1 MDRVLVSIGPINI
14 YWYSITMLTAVLT
27 GTFLSLKES
36 KKVGMSSYMENLITS
51 TIICGIIGARIYYVI
66 FNFDSYKYDLLSIF
80 KIWEGGLAIYG
91 AIIGGLIAIIYNAK
105 KQEQSVIKT
114 TDIIAPGLI
123 IAQAIGRWGN
133 FFNGE
138 AHGGIVS
145 LSFLENLHLP
155 KFIIDGMYING
166 SYYEPT
172 FIYESIW
179 CFLGFIVLLIIR
191 KITKRKT
198 GIMTL
203 LYFIWYGIGRLYI
216 ESLRTDSLYLGN
228 IRISQLVSLIL
239 IIVGIIGI
247 IIIIIKQII
256 NNKRKKEKKKW
267 IKNMTL
273 LSLDQALPVWQ
284 PQFI

>member
-1 MDRVLVSIGPINI
+1 MDRVLISIGPINI
-14 YWYSITMLTAVLT
+14 YWYSITMLVAVLT

-51 TIICGIIGARIYYVI
+51 TIICGIIGARLYYVI
-66 FNFDSYKYDLLSIF
+66 FNFDSYKYDLLSVF

-105 KQEQSVIKT
+105 KQEQSIIKT
-114 TDIIAPGLI
+114 TDIITPGLI

-203 LYFIWYGIGRLYI
+203 SYFIWYGIGRLYI

-256 NNKRKKEKKKW
+256 NNKRKKETR
-267 IKNMTL
+267 NE
-273 LSLDQALPVWQ
+273 
-284 PQFI
+284 